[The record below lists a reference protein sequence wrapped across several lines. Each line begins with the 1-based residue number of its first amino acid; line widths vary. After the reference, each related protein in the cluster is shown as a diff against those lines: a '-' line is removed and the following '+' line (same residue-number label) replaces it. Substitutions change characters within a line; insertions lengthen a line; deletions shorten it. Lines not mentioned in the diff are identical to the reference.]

1 MQNTLI
7 YLCMSASSQTR
18 LHTNKYKQN
27 EKCSICLRQEAD
39 SSKRSK
45 YWTKYILAY
54 YNATCKKSEKNK
66 KNIVFSQD
74 NSGDTHPFQMAQR
87 RSISPLACHAH
98 FLQRHYFH
106 KNKKRV
112 NKSNKKKE
120 CTLKK
125 RKLSWRHTS
134 TILLSC
140 RSVLRFSFSSILE

>member
-7 YLCMSASSQTR
+7 YLCMSLRKHAYIQTNINKMRNAVFVCDKKQTAASEVNIER
-18 LHTNKYKQN
+18 
-27 EKCSICLRQEAD
+27 SIYSHITTL
-39 SSKRSK
+39 
-45 YWTKYILAY
+45 LARK
-54 YNATCKKSEKNK
+54 AKKPK

-74 NSGDTHPFQMAQR
+74 NSGDTHLFQMAQR

-120 CTLKK
+120 CTLQK